1 MVKKKIKYP
10 IFVFTLVIG
19 VSVLAI
25 GLLEPDII
33 FGQPINLDISGLSL
47 IDVPIDP
54 TGGQI
59 LGTVKFG
66 APIVVPFE
74 RSGTVLSA
82 DGACQSIIDINV
94 PMGGS
99 EVKFGRIASG
109 DPNAEVFFH
118 SFNGLNCAYGYAEWD
133 LTELPNDFVATGF
146 TLQLN
151 LKSIQSNSQSCKIG
165 FVVDTFD
172 SIGPSAI
179 ATRMVYGN
187 NIGGTIPLQSSLGGP
202 TPIDPI
208 TGDVVP
214 HDFLVVG
221 KFVVNNPKFDTD
233 WCESA
238 GVKRWTFS
246 KIETTTTFGGARLR
260 SDIGVDTFN
269 QQLQFNP
276 ITQKGNDKFMLV
288 FYGGANIG
296 NAGPN
301 VIDQLWWEENGSLL
315 VTGASQP
322 IRCGVGFEQVGF
334 RCIPIICDIT
344 ETLNLVT
351 NECEAIVCDEGLVL
365 EIKEVFTSCLFIGEP
380 FSVEDIAIDPI
391 EDIGSCTTEKQAIC
405 TKPNPC
411 PSTEVLV
418 DEVCQPVQIIIQPN
432 ICPDGTKIV
441 GSDCEPLF
449 CGEGFEI
456 NGNQCTLKT
465 CGTGSQLIDDKCQVI
480 VCPLNTI
487 LVGNDCMPR
496 TCPAGQISVDNLCQ
510 NEDDIIG
517 GSPTCSAGLTQLGDT
532 CVIDLECP
540 EGTEEFE
547 NVCVIRVPDLA
558 FLSQG
563 GLALDPVT
571 FVIGGILVSI
581 MSVIGIIVRR
591 I

>member
-10 IFVFTLVIG
+10 IFVVTLVIG

-33 FGQPINLDISGLSL
+33 FGQPIDLGISGLSL

-74 RSGTVLSA
+74 KSGTVLSA
-82 DGACQSIIDINV
+82 DGACSQLIDINN
-94 PMGGS
+94 PMGGR
-99 EVKFGRIASG
+99 EIKFGRIASG

-118 SFNGLNCAYGYAEWD
+118 SFNGVNCAYGYAEWD
-133 LTELPNDFVATGF
+133 LTDLPNDFVATGF

-187 NIGGTIPLQSSLGGP
+187 NLGGTIPLQSSLGGP

-208 TGDVVP
+208 TGEVVP

-233 WCESA
+233 WCEST

-246 KIETTTTFGGARLR
+246 KIEVSPTTFGGARLR

-269 QQLQFNP
+269 QQLQFNQ

-322 IRCGVGFEQVGF
+322 IRCGVGFNQVGF
-334 RCIPIICDIT
+334 RCVPIDCPTGEKVDVNTNECAPIIC
-344 ETLNLVT
+344 EP
-351 NECEAIVCDEGLVL
+351 NEELMENICVPV
-365 EIKEVFTSCLFIGEP
+365 SCNIGE
-380 FSVEDIAIDPI
+380 EL
-391 EDIGSCTTEKQAIC
+391 IGNTCQTIIC
-405 TKPNPC
+405 EP
-411 PSTEVLV
+411 
-418 DEVCQPVQIIIQPN
+418 
-432 ICPDGTKIV
+432 GTHLV
-441 GSDCEPLF
+441 GSTCDPLF

-456 NGNQCTLKT
+456 LGNECSVIG
-465 CGTGSQLIDDKCQVI
+465 CGIGTQLIDDKCQVI
-480 VCPLNTI
+480 ICPLNTI
-487 LVGNDCMPR
+487 LVGNNCMPR

-517 GSPTCSAGLTQLGDT
+517 GSPTCSAGLKQLGDV
-532 CVIDLECP
+532 CVPIDLNCP

-563 GLALDPVT
+563 GLALDPQT

>member
-1 MVKKKIKYP
+1 MIMVKKKIKYP

-33 FGQPINLDISGLSL
+33 FGQPIDLDISGLSL

-82 DGACQSIIDINV
+82 DGNCQSIIDINV

-99 EVKFGRIASG
+99 EVKFGRIVSG

-151 LKSIQSNSQSCKIG
+151 LKSIQSQSQSCKIG

-208 TGDVVP
+208 TGEVVP

-233 WCESA
+233 WCEKV

-246 KIETTTTFGGARLR
+246 KIEASGSTARLR

-269 QQLQFNP
+269 QQLQFNQL
-276 ITQKGNDKFMLV
+276 TQKGNDKFMLV

-365 EIKEVFTSCLFIGEP
+365 EIKEVST
-380 FSVEDIAIDPI
+380 V
-391 EDIGSCTTEKQAIC
+391 CTTGIPPQCNSELIAIC

-411 PSTEVLV
+411 SNTEILV
-418 DEVCQPVQIIIQPN
+418 DEVCQPVSIIQPN

-456 NGNQCTLKT
+456 DGNQCTLKT
-465 CGTGSQLIDDKCQVI
+465 CGIGTQLIDDQCQVI
-480 VCPLNTI
+480 TCQLNTI

-517 GSPTCSAGLTQLGDT
+517 GSPTCSAGLKQLGDV
-532 CVIDLECP
+532 CVPIDLNCP

-563 GLALDPVT
+563 GLALDPAT